1 MLVNPIELL
10 ALDIDGVITDGK
22 VCIGAHGEETKG
34 IAFRDLDALARARR
48 EGLKLAL
55 VTGETGALQAALCER
70 LNADLVLSG
79 AKDKVAALRTLSQ
92 EMGVSLD
99 KVCFV
104 GDADRDAL
112 AFSMVGLA
120 LCPADA
126 SHAARSKA
134 HRVLEARGGE
144 GAVAEA
150 VELLLNARAT
160 QKRMPE
166 HERALK
172 RIVEDSIRA
181 HEKLLAESLT
191 GLAEIAE
198 VLANALRTGHKV
210 LFCGNG
216 GSAADAQHVAA
227 ELVGRFAIEREPW
240 PALALTTDTSILTAV
255 GNDWDFKD
263 VFARQVRAHARA
275 GDIVVG
281 ISTSGRSPNV
291 VRALEAARERGA
303 FGIAFTGRNGG
314 PIAKAAKLAF
324 KAPESATPRVQEL
337 HILAWHG
344 ICEIVEAALVAERA
358 TGLVETGS

>member
-1 MLVNPIELL
+1 MLVNRIELL

-22 VCIGAHGEETKG
+22 VSVGSQGQETKG
-34 IAFRDLDALARARR
+34 IAFRDLDALGKARR
-48 EGLKLAL
+48 EGIRIAL
-55 VTGETGALQAALCER
+55 VTGESGPLVNAIAERVGAEFVLC
-70 LNADLVLSG
+70 G
-79 AKDKVAALRTLSQ
+79 AKDKVRALRTLS
-92 EMGVSLD
+92 EDSEIDFSAM
-99 KVCFV
+99 CFV

-112 AFSMVGLA
+112 AFFLVGLS
-120 LCPADA
+120 LCPSDA
-126 SHAARSKA
+126 SPAARGKA
-134 HRVLEARGGE
+134 NRVLHAKGGE

-150 VELLLNARAT
+150 VEIVLHSRAV
-160 QKRMPE
+160 QERMPG

-181 HEKLLAESLT
+181 HERLLAESLT
-191 GLAEIAE
+191 GLCEIAE
-198 VLANALRTGHKV
+198 VLAGALRTGHKV
-210 LFCGNG
+210 LLCGNG

-291 VRALEAARERGA
+291 VRALEAATERGSIT
-303 FGIAFTGRNGG
+303 IAFTGRNGG
-314 PIAKAAKLAF
+314 PIAKAAQFSF
-324 KAPESATPRVQEL
+324 KAPEAATPRVQEL

-358 TGLVETGS
+358 PGLAETGS

>member
-1 MLVNPIELL
+1 MLVNTIELL

-22 VCIGAHGEETKG
+22 VSVGAHGEETKG
-34 IAFRDLDALARARR
+34 IAFRDLDALANARR

-55 VTGETGALQAALCER
+55 VTGESGALVAAIAARIE
-70 LNADLVLSG
+70 AEIVLTG
-79 AKDKVAALRTLSQ
+79 AKDKALAVQTLAVES
-92 EMGVSLD
+92 GIALSSI
-99 KVCFV
+99 CFV

-112 AFSMVGLA
+112 AFPLVGLS

-126 SHAARSKA
+126 SLAARSKA
-134 HRVLEARGGE
+134 HRVLSARGGE

-150 VELLLNARAT
+150 VELVLRTRAER
-160 QKRMPE
+160 KRLPE

-191 GLAEIAE
+191 TLAEIAE
-198 VLANALRTGHKV
+198 VLTNALRTGHKV
-210 LFCGNG
+210 LLCGNG

-275 GDIVVG
+275 GDVVVG

-291 VRALEAARERGA
+291 VRALEVAEERGA
-303 FGIAFTGRNGG
+303 LGIAFTGRNGG
-314 PIAKAAKLAF
+314 PIAKAARLSF
-324 KAPESATPRVQEL
+324 KAPESATPRIQEL
-337 HILAWHG
+337 HILAFHG
-344 ICEIVEAALVAERA
+344 ICEIVEQALVAER
-358 TGLVETGS
+358 TPGLAHTGS

>member
-1 MLVNPIELL
+1 VLVNSIELL

-22 VCIGAHGEETKG
+22 VSVGVHGEETKG
-34 IAFRDLDALARARR
+34 IAFRDLDALAKARR

-55 VTGETGALQAALCER
+55 VTGETGALQAAIAER

-79 AKDKVAALRTLSQ
+79 AKDKVLALRTLSE
-92 EMGVSLD
+92 EMGVPLASI
-99 KVCFV
+99 CFV

-112 AFSMVGLA
+112 AFATVGLA

-126 SHAARSKA
+126 SPAARSKA
-134 HRVLEARGGE
+134 HRVLESRGGE

-150 VELLLNARAT
+150 VELVLSTRAA
-160 QKRMPE
+160 QRRMPA

-181 HEKLLAESLT
+181 HERLLAESLT

-198 VLANALRTGHKV
+198 LLANALRTGHKI

-227 ELVGRFAIEREPW
+227 ELVGRFAIEREPY

-291 VRALEAARERGA
+291 VRALEAAREKGA
-303 FGIAFTGRNGG
+303 IGVAFTGRNGG
-314 PIAKAAKLAF
+314 PIAKAAKIAF
-324 KAPESATPRVQEL
+324 KAPEAATPRVQEL

-358 TGLVETGS
+358 PGFAETGS

>member
-1 MLVNPIELL
+1 MLVNRIELL

-22 VCIGAHGEETKG
+22 VTVGAHGEETKG
-34 IAFRDLDALARARR
+34 ILFRDLDAVTKARK

-55 VTGETGALQAALCER
+55 VTGESGELVSAIAER
-70 LNADLVLSG
+70 LSAELVLSS
-79 AKDKVAALRTLSQ
+79 AKDKVAALKALS
-92 EMGVSLD
+92 EETGVALSAI
-99 KVCFV
+99 CFV

-112 AFSMVGLA
+112 AFPFVGLA

-126 SHAARSKA
+126 SRSARAKA

-150 VELLLNARAT
+150 VEIVLNGLADL
-160 QKRMPE
+160 KRIPD

-191 GLAEIAE
+191 NLAEIAE
-198 VLANALRTGHKV
+198 IIVAALRRGNKI

-291 VRALEAARERGA
+291 VRALEAANERGA
-303 FGIAFTGRNGG
+303 LTIAFVGRNGG
-314 PIAKAAKLAF
+314 PIAKAAQLAF
-324 KAPESATPRVQEL
+324 KAPEAATPRVQEL

-344 ICEIVEAALVAERA
+344 ICEIVEAALVAEKQPGMERTA
-358 TGLVETGS
+358 S